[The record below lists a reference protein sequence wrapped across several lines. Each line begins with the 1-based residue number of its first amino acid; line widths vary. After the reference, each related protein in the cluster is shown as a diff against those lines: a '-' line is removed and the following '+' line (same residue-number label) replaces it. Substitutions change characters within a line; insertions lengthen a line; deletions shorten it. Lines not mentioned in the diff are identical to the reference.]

1 MHSAQPSSH
10 SRRSHAGTQSSAHA
24 GVHPDGG
31 VAQPR
36 LFESDPPSVPA
47 PQQPALIQVPA
58 LTPDAPLGAC
68 RLPYQ
73 QFLRRSERTRNT
85 MTCFLSDLGLLIAG
99 LGAERPVRGISRH
112 DLTKWL
118 EEMSQRPRS
127 TRFGGRS
134 GDGPAP
140 KTMARRRTF
149 LKNFFGWLV
158 QEGVLPADP
167 TATIALKRP
176 LPALPE
182 LLFEDEVRRLVAA
195 ASEDLRCHLL
205 VLLLL
210 EAGLKKEEVLG
221 LRLQDVDLSD
231 PDHPAIEVH
240 FPRRAAARRERRMQL
255 SAEWGQ
261 LYQRY
266 LDHFRPTDHV
276 FECTGRNLN
285 YILAAATRRAQVE
298 KEVTLQRLRDVF
310 AVRQLRAG
318 VPPEQVREQLGLS
331 EEAWYESSE
340 KYRKLAFPA

>member
-1 MHSAQPSSH
+1 V
-10 SRRSHAGTQSSAHA
+10 R
-24 GVHPDGG
+24 
-31 VAQPR
+31 QPR
-36 LFESDPPSVPA
+36 LFESDPVGPPA
-47 PQQPALIQVPA
+47 AAQPALIQMPA
-58 LTPDAPLGAC
+58 LTADASLGAC

-73 QFLRRSERTRNT
+73 QYLRRCERTRNT

-99 LGAERPVRGISRH
+99 LGAERPVRAITRH
-112 DLTKWL
+112 ELTQWL
-118 EEMSQRPRS
+118 EAMSQRPRS
-127 TRFGGRS
+127 TRFGGHP

-158 QEGVLPADP
+158 QEGILPADP

-182 LLFEDEVRRLVAA
+182 LLFEDEVERLVAA

-210 EAGLKKEEVLG
+210 EAGLKKEEILG

-231 PDHPAIEVH
+231 LEQPAIEVH
-240 FPRRAAARRERRMQL
+240 FPRRAAQRRERRMRL
-255 SAEWGQ
+255 SAAWGA
-261 LYQRY
+261 LYRRY
-266 LDHFRPTDHV
+266 LDEFRPVEHV
-276 FECTGRNLN
+276 FACTGRNLN
-285 YILAAATRRAQVE
+285 YILAAATRRAHLK

-318 VPPEQVREQLGLS
+318 VAPDQVREQLGLS
-331 EEAWYESSE
+331 DEAWYESAE

>member
-1 MHSAQPSSH
+1 MHGASPSSS
-10 SRRSHAGTQSSAHA
+10 SRRGHL
-24 GVHPDGG
+24 DGG
-31 VAQPR
+31 VQQPR
-36 LFESDPPSVPA
+36 LFESDPLSAPA
-47 PQQPALIQVPA
+47 PLQPALIQAPT

-73 QFLRRSERTRNT
+73 QYLRRVERTRNT

-99 LGAERPVRGISRH
+99 LGADRPVRAITRH
-112 DLTKWL
+112 DLAKWL

-127 TRFGGRS
+127 TRFGGHL

-158 QEGVLPADP
+158 QEGILPADP

-182 LLFEDEVRRLVAA
+182 LLFEDEVERLVAA
-195 ASEDLRCHLL
+195 ASDDLRCHLL
-205 VLLLL
+205 VVLLL
-210 EAGLKKEEVLG
+210 EAGLKKEEVMG
-221 LRLQDVDLSD
+221 LRLQDIDLSD
-231 PDHPAIEVH
+231 TEHPAIEVH
-240 FPRRAAARRERRMQL
+240 FPRRATQRRERRMQL
-255 SAEWGQ
+255 SAAWGE
-261 LYQRY
+261 LYRRY
-266 LDHFRPTDHV
+266 LDQFKPLDHV
-276 FECTGRNLN
+276 FACTGRNLN
-285 YILAAATRRAQVE
+285 YILAAATRRAHLE

-318 VPPEQVREQLGLS
+318 VPPDQVREKLGLS